1 MPDDTLDQLAALADD
16 AGAADAGAVNGEAEG
31 FVADPDA
38 DPIADRPD
46 LQDAVK
52 GLAKHFMAQE
62 LGALRFETRETRRQ
76 RLYWRG
82 EQYVYWPAGGN
93 GFAIAP
99 SGGTIRLDSG
109 GAVDMPRYTDVYNI
123 YTPYGESIVSVLAQ
137 NPPGIDFQP
146 DDPMKAEDCAAAQL
160 AEKYRHKVD
169 RDNQRKALQA
179 EIARLCWTDNRMV
192 LFTQYVKQSGED
204 GLGTEKMTAHG
215 SLETKVP
222 ITQAR
227 VEQWPYAYISDE
239 LDVVSA
245 KEEYEDA
252 AAEIKAGASCLG
264 ESAYRRIARLGIL
277 QGGGTTFSSD
287 SFQHMVTR
295 HHAFLRPAAIDK
307 APDEFKD
314 ELRKAFPD
322 GIHAI
327 FVGDAY
333 CGSKNESMDDCLAV
347 GYPTPGDGASRAS
360 LGRRIVPVQD
370 AVNDGMN
377 LMKEA
382 HDYCIPVTYVDLN
395 GMDIDSFRSQVSE
408 PGNNVPMEAKSGMA
422 LGDSFF
428 ESSIEGVPQTLP
440 GMLDVLMNA
449 LPQFQSGAL
458 PALMGQ
464 GEANNKTKGGIE
476 MLRDSAL
483 GRVGL
488 PWGSIQELFARAYF
502 QAIKCAAKHMP
513 DDAEIS
519 VSIPGAR
526 GMINKESVP
535 IAGLKSGNFRAYPD
549 IDSSFPETTAAKR
562 QVYWSLFTGAEA
574 NPPLMETMM
583 LPNNQAEG
591 FRLLGL
597 EDMEIPGA
605 EARQKQLL
613 EIEQLL
619 KTGPIPPTPEEIQA
633 EMQKRALGAK
643 LAQAAGAS
651 GMPLPP
657 PPPADEMSVLMALT
671 KPSIGIDPEVDENKY
686 EWEECQRW
694 LNSEERREQER
705 KGNQAGVLN
714 VRLHA
719 LEHKQMMQQEMAA
732 MMPPPMPNGKGP
744 GKPPAAPGA
753 QNGLGAP
760 PQL

>member
-1 MPDDTLDQLAALADD
+1 M
-16 AGAADAGAVNGEAEG
+16 
-31 FVADPDA
+31 
-38 DPIADRPD
+38 
-46 LQDAVK
+46 
-52 GLAKHFMAQE
+52 
-62 LGALRFETRETRRQ
+62 ALRLHLGR
-76 RLYWRG
+76 
-82 EQYVYWPAGGN
+82 AG
-93 GFAIAP
+93 
-99 SGGTIRLDSG
+99 R
-109 GAVDMPRYTDVYNI
+109 
-123 YTPYGESIVSVLAQ
+123 
-137 NPPGIDFQP
+137 
-146 DDPMKAEDCAAAQL
+146 
-160 AEKYRHKVD
+160 
-169 RDNQRKALQA
+169 
-179 EIARLCWTDNRMV
+179 
-192 LFTQYVKQSGED
+192 
-204 GLGTEKMTAHG
+204 GLGERG
-215 SLETKVP
+215 V
-222 ITQAR
+222 R
-227 VEQWPYAYISDE
+227 RRGG
-239 LDVVSA
+239 
-245 KEEYEDA
+245 
-252 AAEIKAGASCLG
+252 EIKAGASCLG

-513 DDAEIS
+513 DDAES
-519 VSIPGAR
+519 LSLHPGRAR
-526 GMINKESVP
+526 DDQQGIGAHRGVEV
-535 IAGLKSGNFRAYPD
+535 R
-549 IDSSFPETTAAKR
+549 ETSA
-562 QVYWSLFTGAEA
+562 
-574 NPPLMETMM
+574 
-583 LPNNQAEG
+583 
-591 FRLLGL
+591 
-597 EDMEIPGA
+597 
-605 EARQKQLL
+605 
-613 EIEQLL
+613 
-619 KTGPIPPTPEEIQA
+619 PTPTSIRRSPRPRPQ
-633 EMQKRALGAK
+633 
-643 LAQAAGAS
+643 S
-651 GMPLPP
+651 GRSTGRSSP
-657 PPPADEMSVLMALT
+657 
-671 KPSIGIDPEVDENKY
+671 
-686 EWEECQRW
+686 
-694 LNSEERREQER
+694 ERRR
-705 KGNQAGVLN
+705 T
-714 VRLHA
+714 RR
-719 LEHKQMMQQEMAA
+719 
-732 MMPPPMPNGKGP
+732 
-744 GKPPAAPGA
+744 
-753 QNGLGAP
+753 
-760 PQL
+760 